1 MVLPHQYQKN
11 LHGIGRRDAMQLVWT
26 TEDRDFLEAQMK
38 LRLPE
43 KMVKVDEDLIRI
55 KKGK

>member
-11 LHGIGRRDAMQLVWT
+11 LYGIGRRDVMQLACT
-26 TEDRDFLEAQMK
+26 KDDRDFLEAQMK
-38 LRLPE
+38 PRLSE
-43 KMVKVDEDLIRI
+43 KMAKVDEDLIRI